1 MVMKSK
7 ERYSEFA
14 SKVIL
19 GLKIAHQKMIHEK
32 MLKGENIVIADA
44 NGKIAKISAEQL
56 AKGD

>member
-1 MVMKSK
+1 MKSK